1 MKTRLARFTATGYRN
16 FGDPITIDFTDV
28 HDYRFNQICVDDN
41 IIMKMGIYGPNG
53 SGKSNLGFAL
63 FNIVSHLTDNASEVL
78 KSNPGI
84 FLNVDKRTTE
94 AVFHYEFKHGNDL
107 IVFEYRK
114 PNESSISRETFKLN
128 DKIIYDYDY
137 ISHGFSVRNLDEI
150 AGPNLTFEYMGD
162 NLSVLR
168 YIANNTVQKDDSP
181 VRAVMDFASHMLWFR
196 SLNNGNNYIGLENG
210 SVLLDDWI
218 INNGYVRDFNDFLKE
233 ICGIDVKLD
242 VAKGIDNK
250 PILIEKHKNGSLIF
264 RIVLSSGTSAAELFY
279 FWMKRFNNVS
289 FLFLDEFDV
298 FYHFELAGKIIKK
311 LNDYPDMQVIFT
323 THNTT
328 LMGNDILRPDCYL
341 ILKEGKLRSYIDRAG
356 GREIR
361 EGHNLEKIYRGG
373 GLNG

>member
-63 FNIVSHLTDNASEVL
+63 FNIVSHLTDNSSEVL

-137 ISHGFSVRNLDEI
+137 IRHGFSVRNLDEI

-168 YIANNTVQKDDSP
+168 YIANNTVQKEDSHI
-181 VRAVMDFASHMLWFR
+181 RAVMDFASHMLWFR
-196 SLNNGNNYIGLENG
+196 SVNGNSYIGLENS

-218 INNGYVRDFNDFLKE
+218 INNGYVRDFNDFLKD

-279 FWMKRFNNVS
+279 FWMKRFDNVS
-289 FLFLDEFDV
+289 FLFLDEFDA
-298 FYHFELAGKIIKK
+298 FYHFDLAAKIIRK
-311 LNDYPDMQVIFT
+311 LKDYPDMQVIFT

-341 ILKEGKLRSYIDRAG
+341 ILKDGKLRSYIDRAG

>member
-63 FNIVSHLTDNASEVL
+63 FNIVSHLTDNSSEVL

-114 PNESSISRETFKLN
+114 PNESSISREIFKLN

-150 AGPNLTFEYMGD
+150 EGPNLTFEYMGD

-242 VAKGIDNK
+242 VAREIDNK

-289 FLFLDEFDV
+289 FLFLDEFDA
-298 FYHFELAGKIIKK
+298 FYHFELAGKIIRK

>member
-63 FNIVSHLTDNASEVL
+63 FNIVSHLTDNSSEVL

-137 ISHGFSVRNLDEI
+137 IRHGFSVRNLDEI

-196 SLNNGNNYIGLENG
+196 SLNNGNNYLGLENG

-233 ICGIDVKLD
+233 ICGIDAKLD

-289 FLFLDEFDV
+289 FLFLDEFDA
-298 FYHFELAGKIIKK
+298 FYHFELAAKIIRK

-361 EGHNLEKIYRGG
+361 KGHNLEKIYRGG

>member
-63 FNIVSHLTDNASEVL
+63 FNIVSHLTDNSSEVL

-114 PNESSISRETFKLN
+114 PNESSISREIFKLN

-150 AGPNLTFEYMGD
+150 EGPNLTFEYMGD

-242 VAKGIDNK
+242 VAREIDNK

-289 FLFLDEFDV
+289 FLFLDEFDA
-298 FYHFELAGKIIKK
+298 FYHFELAGKIIRK

-361 EGHNLEKIYRGG
+361 ENRSEGKI
-373 GLNG
+373 

>member
-63 FNIVSHLTDNASEVL
+63 FNIVSHLTDNSSEVL

-84 FLNVDKRTTE
+84 FLNVDKRTAE
-94 AVFHYEFKHGNDL
+94 AVFHYEFKHGSDL

-137 ISHGFSVRNLDEI
+137 IRHGFSVRNLDEI

-289 FLFLDEFDV
+289 LLFLDEFDV
-298 FYHFELAGKIIKK
+298 FYHFELAGKIIRK

-341 ILKEGKLRSYIDRAG
+341 ILKNGELRSFIDRAG
-356 GREIR
+356 GKEIR

>member
-94 AVFHYEFKHGNDL
+94 AVFHYEFKHGSDL

>member
-63 FNIVSHLTDNASEVL
+63 FNIVSHLTDNSSEVL

-137 ISHGFSVRNLDEI
+137 IRHGFSVRNLDEI

-196 SLNNGNNYIGLENG
+196 SVNGNSYIGLENS

-218 INNGYVRDFNDFLKE
+218 INNGYVRDFNDFLKK

-250 PILIEKHKNGSLIF
+250 PILIEKHKYGSLIF